1 MNTARIVIV
10 TIALS
15 AGGVAAYPMRG
26 NDNKPLPA
34 EPVSVNPDDLQWQT
48 RPAATASN
56 SFILLNDRV
65 DIRELA
71 NDQAPKQKDGTNSL
85 VGKTVTL
92 ELVPEQSE
100 ARARQSG
107 TAPLALRSITDV
119 NTVESR
125 SEDQAPKPGESVN
138 VVRYGAASQM
148 TIQK

>member
-1 MNTARIVIV
+1 MNTAHIVV

-26 NDNKPLPA
+26 NDNKPLLAGP
-34 EPVSVNPDDLQWQT
+34 DLQWQT
-48 RPAATASN
+48 WPAATASN

-71 NDQAPKQKDGTNSL
+71 TDQASKEKDGTNSL

-92 ELVPEQSE
+92 ELWPEQSE

-107 TAPLALRSITDV
+107 TAPLALRSITDI

-125 SEDQAPKPGESVN
+125 SEDQARKRGEGVN
-138 VVRYGAASQM
+138 VVRYRVASQM